1 MDLLQA
7 TDIEPSE
14 IEAENRESAEKE
26 ERQREVLDLQEQL
39 MNILF
44 PMRHVPGGVC
54 PEMPREAMSG
64 VIHCVKEELE
74 SSEGEFEMR
83 EEGAFLWY
91 YSSFQGTSS
100 HGAVVKTFVL
110 HAKDHESNSRR

>member
-7 TDIEPSE
+7 TDLEPSE

-54 PEMPREAMSG
+54 PGMPREAMSG
-64 VIHCVKEELE
+64 VICVKEELE

>member
-7 TDIEPSE
+7 TDLEPSE

-54 PEMPREAMSG
+54 PGMPREAMSG
-64 VIHCVKEELE
+64 VICVKEELE

-83 EEGAFLWY
+83 EEGALFFVSRNQLPRR
-91 YSSFQGTSS
+91 SS
-100 HGAVVKTFVL
+100 
-110 HAKDHESNSRR
+110 KDIRLARERS

>member
-7 TDIEPSE
+7 TDLEPSE

-44 PMRHVPGGVC
+44 PMRYAPGGVC
-54 PEMPREAMSG
+54 PGMPREAMSG
-64 VIHCVKEELE
+64 VISVKEELE